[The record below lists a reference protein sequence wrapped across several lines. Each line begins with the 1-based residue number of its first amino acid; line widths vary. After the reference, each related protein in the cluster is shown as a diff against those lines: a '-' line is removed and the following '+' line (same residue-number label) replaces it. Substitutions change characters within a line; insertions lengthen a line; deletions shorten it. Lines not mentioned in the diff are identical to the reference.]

1 MLVRKGRVKKYTVIA
16 WMESVTKVVLYQA
29 YVFAEVPHEVVLL
42 VNLAINFSW
51 LTETLTMV
59 YFYHMI
65 YIEVRWQNRCQN
77 SPLSALKIKAK
88 MERKLA

>member
-1 MLVRKGRVKKYTVIA
+1 MLVRKGRVKRYTVIA

-29 YVFAEVPHEVVLL
+29 LVFAE
-42 VNLAINFSW
+42 
-51 LTETLTMV
+51 TLTVV

-65 YIEVRWQNRCQN
+65 YIEVRRQNRFQN

-88 MERKLA
+88 MRFCC

>member
-29 YVFAEVPHEVVLL
+29 LVFAE
-42 VNLAINFSW
+42 
-51 LTETLTMV
+51 TLTVV

-65 YIEVRWQNRCQN
+65 YIEVQRQNRCQN
-77 SPLSALKIKAK
+77 SPLSDLKIKAK

>member
-1 MLVRKGRVKKYTVIA
+1 MLVRKGRVKRYTVIA

-29 YVFAEVPHEVVLL
+29 LVFAE
-42 VNLAINFSW
+42 
-51 LTETLTMV
+51 TLTVV

-65 YIEVRWQNRCQN
+65 YIEVQRQNRCQN
-77 SPLSALKIKAK
+77 SPLNALKIKAK